1 MNIDGPTIALIL
13 SILGLLAVLFLYKL
27 GSDIRKY
34 RIKKQRLTFKE
45 RLSDAVHKRWSRKD
59 L

>member
-13 SILGLLAVLFLYKL
+13 SILGLFVTLFLYKL

-45 RLSDAVHKRWSRKD
+45 RLADAAHKRWK
-59 L
+59 